1 MERNLQKRLTSLTF
15 IICHLSFSL
24 MLAALSACE
33 TDSYEKGQGKYSLT
47 MADMGEVTVN
57 GSKEVVAF
65 TTDDGDSYRLIVPT
79 SVQWIQT
86 ADTTYRAIIYY
97 NKVENGQAESMGLT
111 SVPTMIPKEHWRYKE
126 KTQDPVGFESAWL
139 AKSKKYI
146 NMGLLFKSGY
156 VDDTMMPHLVSVAQ
170 DTVLVNADQTR
181 TVYYRFLHGQND
193 TPQYFTNRHYL
204 SILLPEERPD
214 TACLTIVTYT
224 GTIERR
230 FALK

>member
-1 MERNLQKRLTSLTF
+1 MRKLLLYTF
-15 IICHLSFSL
+15 LLLLFS
-24 MLAALSACE
+24 CE
-33 TDSYEKGQGKYSLT
+33 TDSYEKGQGKYSL
-47 MADMGEVTVN
+47 MRADFAELTVN
-57 GSKEVVAF
+57 SQQQGVGFV
-65 TTDDGDSYRLIVPT
+65 TDEGEQLALANPLTAS
-79 SVQWIQT
+79 WIT
-86 ADTTYRAIIYY
+86 RPDTTYRTIIYY

-126 KTQDPVGFESAWL
+126 QTQDPVGFESAWL